1 VAAAGEIYDVL
12 PWDDSI
18 MRTLVPAIN
27 ALPSNDWD
35 ENEYPKP
42 MGLPDF

>member
-1 VAAAGEIYDVL
+1 
-12 PWDDSI
+12 
-18 MRTLVPAIN
+18 MRTLVPVIN